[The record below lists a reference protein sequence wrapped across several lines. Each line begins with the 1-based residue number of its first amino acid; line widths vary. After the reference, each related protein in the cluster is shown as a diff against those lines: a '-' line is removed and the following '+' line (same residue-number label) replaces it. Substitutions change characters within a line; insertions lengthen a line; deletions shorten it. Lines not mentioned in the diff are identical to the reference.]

1 MKEKIAIALRGKGK
15 KFVLAYFFCAGLYF
29 TFDYIYLP
37 WLTYEFGYWMFIPL
51 YPSILFANFFGLY
64 LYDWLGE
71 DVLLVEF
78 GSNWI
83 QAEGGRC
90 ESVKRYLRNS
100 RKKIFIALSIWPS
113 PIASYLFFRKE
124 KKRPDFSAFINIAI
138 GSIFC
143 TVAWGG
149 LISVIWLLVSSL
161 INSFK

>member
-1 MKEKIAIALRGKGK
+1 MKEIIQKLRERGR
-15 KFVLAYFFCAGLYF
+15 KFVFAYFLCAGVYALFEYV
-29 TFDYIYLP
+29 YMP
-37 WLTYEFGYWMFIPL
+37 WLTVKFGGWMFLPL

-71 DVLLVEF
+71 DILFMEF

-83 QAEGGRC
+83 KEEGGKLEC
-90 ESVKRYLRNS
+90 VKKYLRKS

-124 KKRPDFSAFINIAI
+124 KGEAAIKVFKNIAL

-143 TVAWGG
+143 TIVWGG
-149 LISVIWLLVSSL
+149 VCGLLWVAIRSIMNIL
-161 INSFK
+161 K